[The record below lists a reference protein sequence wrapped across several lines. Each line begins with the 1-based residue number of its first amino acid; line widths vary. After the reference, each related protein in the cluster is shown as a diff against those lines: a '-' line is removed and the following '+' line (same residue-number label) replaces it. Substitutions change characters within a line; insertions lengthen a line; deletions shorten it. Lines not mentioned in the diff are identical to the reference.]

1 MSQTTK
7 SALLERDAE
16 HLIHPVHS
24 GAATAA
30 GHVWVRGEGARLFDA
45 DGRDYVDALSG
56 LWNVFIGHGR
66 PELADAAAA
75 QMRQLAYASGYAGSS
90 NAQAIALAET
100 LAELAYPSI
109 NRFFLTS
116 GGGESTDSSIKTAR
130 YFWKVRGKP
139 EKTKVI
145 SRIWGYHGVT
155 LAAMCATGMSVYWPM
170 FEPRMPGFRHIS
182 SPYPY
187 FYDPPPGKTRGEA
200 AADELETAILEE
212 GPDTV
217 AMFIAEPVQGA
228 GGVIVPTDDYF
239 PRIREICDRY
249 DVLLVSDEVITGFGR
264 TGTMFGLNHWG
275 IEPDIMQFAKA
286 ITSGHIPLGGIGLSD
301 RVAATLDEGDPIWMH
316 AYTYSAHPVSCAVAL
331 EKPPH
336 HPRGGTRGDGGG
348 EGGRAHSQPGTGL
361 RRPPERRRGARQGPD
376 GRRRGG
382 GGPGDA
388 GTLPGVGEGGAAP
401 SEGDRRARGL
411 QPPPRRRVR
420 LRSAGLFDVRRPRP
434 DRRRGRGR
442 PRRGARVGDGVT
454 PPAWNA
460 GFSRHAPAHRSS
472 VVWRNGLER
481 RPPVGTRAGGPQ
493 SA

>member
-1 MSQTTK
+1 MSQTSKT
-7 SALLERDAE
+7 ALLERDAE
-16 HLIHPVHS
+16 HLIHPIHS

-66 PELADAAAA
+66 PELAEAAAA

-90 NAQAIALAET
+90 NPQAIALAET
-100 LAELAYPSI
+100 LADMAYPSI

-170 FEPRMPGFRHIS
+170 FEPRIPGFRHIS

-212 GPDTV
+212 GPDRV

-264 TGTMFGLNHWG
+264 TGTTFGLNHWG

-301 RVAATLDEGDPIWMH
+301 RVAATLDEGDAVWMH

-331 EKPPH
+331 ENLRIIREEGLVEMAAEKGAELIRNLEQACGG
-336 HPRGGTRGDGGG
+336 HPNVGEVRGKGLMAAVEVVADRGTRELFPASEKVGPRLLKAID
-348 EGGRAHSQPGTGL
+348 
-361 RRPPERRRGARQGPD
+361 ER
-376 GRRRGG
+376 
-382 GGPGDA
+382 
-388 GTLPGVGEGGAAP
+388 GVF
-401 SEGDRRARGL
+401 S
-411 QPPPRRRVR
+411 R
-420 LRSAGLFDVRRPRP
+420 LRGDVFVC
-434 DRRRGRGR
+434 
-442 PRRGARVGDGVT
+442 A
-454 PPAWNA
+454 
-460 GFSRHAPAHRSS
+460 
-472 VVWRNGLER
+472 
-481 RPPVGTRAGGPQ
+481 PPVCSTSADLAQIADAVAGALEEVLG
-493 SA
+493 

>member
-1 MSQTTK
+1 MSETSK
-7 SALLERDAE
+7 AALLERDAE
-16 HLIHPVHS
+16 HLIHPIHS

-56 LWNVFIGHGR
+56 LWNVFLGHSR
-66 PELADAAAA
+66 PELAAAAA
-75 QMRQLAYASGYAGSS
+75 NQMRQLAYASGYAGSS
-90 NAQAIALAET
+90 NPQAIALAET
-100 LAELAYPSI
+100 LAEIAYPSI

-170 FEPRMPGFRHIS
+170 FEPRIPGFRHIG

-249 DVLLVSDEVITGFGR
+249 EVLLVSDEVITGFGR

-301 RVAATLDEGDPIWMH
+301 RVAETLDGGDPVWMH

-331 EKPPH
+331 ENLRIIREEGLVEMAGEKGAELIRNLEQACGG
-336 HPRGGTRGDGGG
+336 HPNVGEVRGKGLMAAVEVVADRETRELFPASEKVGPRLLKAIDERGVFSRLRGDVFVC
-348 EGGRAHSQPGTGL
+348 A
-361 RRPPERRRGARQGPD
+361 
-376 GRRRGG
+376 
-382 GGPGDA
+382 
-388 GTLPGVGEGGAAP
+388 
-401 SEGDRRARGL
+401 
-411 QPPPRRRVR
+411 
-420 LRSAGLFDVRRPRP
+420 
-434 DRRRGRGR
+434 
-442 PRRGARVGDGVT
+442 
-454 PPAWNA
+454 
-460 GFSRHAPAHRSS
+460 
-472 VVWRNGLER
+472 
-481 RPPVGTRAGGPQ
+481 PPVCSTSADLAQIADAVAGALEEVLG
-493 SA
+493 